1 MRLLTLFIQI
11 NGMISLMNELILSFL
26 IIAFAFTGLAIGLIF
41 KNQPIKG
48 SCGGMANLKDG
59 STCEICG
66 RSDPENCRD

>member
-1 MRLLTLFIQI
+1 MKLKNEGMTLP
-11 NGMISLMNELILSFL
+11 ELILA
-26 IIAFAFTGLAIGLIF
+26 IAMLTAFTGLAVGLIF

>member
-1 MRLLTLFIQI
+1 
-11 NGMISLMNELILSFL
+11 MNELILSFL
-26 IIAFAFTGLAIGLIF
+26 IIAFAFTGLAVGLIF

-66 RSDPENCRD
+66 RSDPENCRDSVSYTHLTLPTNREV